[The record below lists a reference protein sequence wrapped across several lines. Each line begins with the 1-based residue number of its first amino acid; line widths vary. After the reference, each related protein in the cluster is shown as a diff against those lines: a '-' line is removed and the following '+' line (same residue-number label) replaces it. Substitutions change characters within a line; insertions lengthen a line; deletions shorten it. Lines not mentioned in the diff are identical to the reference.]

1 MTFHENETR
10 GLICVNT
17 PPVQPTRT
25 RRTFHD
31 SLLQQWLDA
40 HAYTSA
46 QLERETGMSRQS
58 TTQIRGGRD
67 LRLTTML
74 RILRG
79 CRALAGRKVLM
90 EEIFDLDPDSPSNRS

>member
-1 MTFHENETR
+1 
-10 GLICVNT
+10 VST
-17 PPVQPTRT
+17 PPVRPPRT
-25 RRTFHD
+25 RRTFRD
-31 SLLQQWLDA
+31 SRLQQWLDA
-40 HAYTSA
+40 QACTSA

-79 CRALAGRKVLM
+79 CRTLAGRKVLM
-90 EEIFDLDPDSPSNRS
+90 DEVFDLDPDSPANVA

>member
-1 MTFHENETR
+1 VRAPGE
-10 GLICVNT
+10 
-17 PPVQPTRT
+17 QPGRR

-31 SLLQQWLDA
+31 SRLQQWLNA
-40 HAYTSA
+40 HGFSSA
-46 QLERETGMSRQS
+46 ELERATGMSRQS

-79 CRALAGRKVLM
+79 CRALASRKVVM
-90 EEIFDLDPDSPSNRS
+90 DEIFDLDPDSPSNALQPHRPLPT

>member
-1 MTFHENETR
+1 MSAPLERPSR
-10 GLICVNT
+10 G
-17 PPVQPTRT
+17 
-25 RRTFHD
+25 RRTFRD
-31 SLLQQWLDA
+31 SRLQQWLNA
-40 HAYTSA
+40 NAYTSA

-79 CRALAGRKVLM
+79 CRALALRKVVM
-90 EEIFDLDPDSPSNRS
+90 DEIFDLDPDSPANAG